1 MSLAA
6 RRRCAPSLAAVA
18 RSPARHVST
27 AVLYDA
33 PLPVQQQ
40 LMRGQCRGF
49 PTQVTVSR
57 GRLEE
62 FIRAEQSYFALRQP
76 QPLKLEQIVQASTP
90 GKVAQLVHKELPYR
104 FAARIKHLE
113 DLEGFSEQP
122 ELVKLRDIFSVSFR
136 DLRLA
141 VPPVVEEP
149 RVSDL
154 AGFTEVIYRLRKRH
168 RPVPTLLAEALQRMH
183 RQAFSDE
190 TAQSWADTFLQSRIS
205 TEMLTSHYVAI
216 IEESLEQSR
225 AALGSG
231 SVGIVDTKCNPG
243 QICIEAADSVR
254 EGLAAHGEPDI
265 RIDVQTNNCSYAN
278 AKIEF
283 SYIPKYLFY
292 IVQELLKNSTRAT
305 AEAWG
310 SAAEDLAKKSITVTV
325 CADKTQVA
333 IRISDQGGG
342 IPFENAG
349 QIWSYT
355 FSTSKQPYED
365 NADRPSPLSGWGMGL
380 PASRLYAS
388 YLGGKLELM
397 NMPGIGVDAYLFLNR
412 ISLQDHIADIGSLGS
427 VSDTGIAVP

>member
-1 MSLAA
+1 M
-6 RRRCAPSLAAVA
+6 
-18 RSPARHVST
+18 
-27 AVLYDA
+27 
-33 PLPVQQQ
+33 
-40 LMRGQCRGF
+40 
-49 PTQVTVSR
+49 TVSK

-62 FIRAEQSYFALRQP
+62 FIRAEQSFFALRQP
-76 QPLKLEQIVQASTP
+76 QPLKLEQIVHASTP

-104 FAARIKHLE
+104 FAARIKLLE
-113 DLEGFSEQP
+113 SAEGFSEQP
-122 ELVKLRDIFSVSFR
+122 ELVKLRDIFTESFR

-141 VPPVVEEP
+141 EPPALEEP
-149 RVSDL
+149 RASDL

-168 RPVPTLLAEALQRMH
+168 KPVTALLAEALRKMPP
-183 RQAFSDE
+183 QAFVDE
-190 TAQSWADTFLQSRIS
+190 NSQSWADTFLQSRIS

-216 IEESLEQSR
+216 IEESSEQPP
-225 AALGSG
+225 AALGAG

-243 QICIEAADSVR
+243 QICEEAAAAVR
-254 EGLAAHGEPDI
+254 EGLITRGESDI

-283 SYIPKYLFY
+283 SYIPRYLFY
-292 IVQELLKNSTRAT
+292 IVQELLRNSTRAT
-305 AEAWG
+305 SEAWG
-310 SAAEDLAKKSITVTV
+310 GVAKDVAKKPITVTV
-325 CADKTQVA
+325 CADKKQVA

-365 NADRPSPLSGWGMGL
+365 FASPLSGWGMGL

-388 YLGGKLELM
+388 YVGGKLELM

-412 ISLQDHIADIGSLGS
+412 ISLEENIGEISSLGS
-427 VSDTGIAVP
+427 VSDSDISHATP